1 MEIVFVRYGVQFLLI
16 SAVFL
21 PRRGTALLKTTRPG
35 TEIMR
40 ALFLLAST
48 ILNFF
53 AILSLPLTVTASI
66 GFTMP
71 LMLCAL
77 SMPLLGEH
85 VGWRRWTAVVVGF
98 LGVLIIIRPGTSA
111 FHPAVVLSLG
121 AALMQVLYFVL
132 TRRLA
137 GIDSAATQQFYGGF
151 VATAC
156 LAFFAMTGGWVWPHE
171 LVDWFFFAL
180 IGAAAFTGHMIF
192 STALR
197 FAPASLL
204 APFAYLQIIFMTLSS
219 WLVFSEPPDIWVV
232 VGAPVVVA
240 SGLYIWLRERRL
252 HRTPSLEPI
261 AD

>member
-1 MEIVFVRYGVQFLLI
+1 MEIVFIRYGVQFLLI

-21 PRRGTALLKTTRPG
+21 PRRGTALLKTARPG

-48 ILNFF
+48 VLNFF
-53 AILSLPLTVTASI
+53 AIVFLPLTVTASI

-85 VGWRRWTAVVVGF
+85 VGWRRWSAVVVGF

-111 FHPAVVLSLG
+111 FHPAVLLSLG

-156 LAFFAMTGGWVWPHE
+156 LAFFALTSGWVWPQAP
-171 LVDWFFFAL
+171 LDWFFFAL
-180 IGAAAFTGHMIF
+180 IGAAAFIGHMIF

-219 WLVFSEPPDIWVV
+219 WLVFSEPPDIWIV
-232 VGAPVVVA
+232 VGSPVVVA

-252 HRTPSLEPI
+252 QRTPSLEPI